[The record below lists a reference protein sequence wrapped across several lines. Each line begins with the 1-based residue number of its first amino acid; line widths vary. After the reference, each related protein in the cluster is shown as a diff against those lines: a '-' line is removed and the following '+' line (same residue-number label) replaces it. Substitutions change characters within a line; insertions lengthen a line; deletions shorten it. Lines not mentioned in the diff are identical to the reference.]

1 MTPTETQDRLDL
13 QDLALAYAEAI
24 DAKRADEVA
33 DLFTENA
40 VFRAYDLP
48 KGEARGRIE
57 INALVMKL
65 LRSLNTT
72 MHHVS
77 GPRAAFAGP
86 DNASGVVSLVA
97 WHSFYEDRPYGI
109 LWGRYLDDYERCDG
123 VWRIARRTLTVHG
136 QQNFNFPWIAP
147 A

>member
-1 MTPTETQDRLDL
+1 MTATETLDRLDL

-24 DAKRADEVA
+24 DAKRADDVA
-33 DLFTENA
+33 GLFTENA

-48 KGEARGRIE
+48 KGEARGRSE
-57 INALVMKL
+57 IYTLVVKL
-65 LRSLNTT
+65 LSSFNAT

-77 GPRAAFAGP
+77 GPRAKFTDP

-97 WHSFYEDRPYGI
+97 WHSFNDDRPHGI
-109 LWGRYLDDYERCDG
+109 LWARYLDEYVRCDG

-136 QQNFNFPWIAP
+136 QQDFDFPWIAP